1 MVRSRFPLE
10 DKNFRV
16 HNKFNVQENIVG
28 LYKMLEHSHKFVNE
42 LEK

>member
-1 MVRSRFPLE
+1 MARSRFPLE
-10 DKNFRV
+10 DKNLCV
-16 HNKFNVQENIVG
+16 HNKSNVQENIVR